1 MENLGI
7 DPKLL
12 LAQIVNF
19 IIFFIVI
26 KKFIAKPFARFVDKQ
41 KHEEAEK
48 ERIIN
53 DLKKSEEDLEKKE
66 IQVKETIRKRESD
79 AIQEAKKQGGIV
91 KNQIIQ
97 DAKDDGQDIRKKAK
111 EQIEHERKTLEA
123 NLKKKTVDLSVL
135 LLEKVLKKSLD
146 INQKRKITKDILS
159 KSREKI
165 FTKS

>member
-97 DAKDDGQDIRKKAK
+97 DAKDDAQDIRKKAK

>member
-26 KKFIAKPFARFVDKQ
+26 KKFIAKPFTRFVDKQ
-41 KHEEAEK
+41 KHEELEK
-48 ERIIN
+48 ERITN
-53 DLKKSEEDLEKKE
+53 DLKKSEEDLQTQE
-66 IQVKETIRKRESD
+66 IQAKRRIIKRESD

-111 EQIEHERKTLEA
+111 EQIEHERKTLEV
-123 NLKKKTVDLSVL
+123 NIKKKTVDLSVL